1 MSEFCCCLQL
11 FDVQSKLI
19 KFKVLTRIHVLLLSL
34 FHVDVLQLSQSISS
48 KLAID
53 PEKMT
58 SFRTNVSDV
67 QEIFILRPFKGY
79 REKWEIL
86 NFILLTWSSFTSR
99 ASISFKRIPLGED
112 PQNQSDSALPVGP
125 MIGSG
130 TCSQSG
136 SKVITL
142 KVVVV

>member
-86 NFILLTWSSFTSR
+86 NFILLT
-99 ASISFKRIPLGED
+99 
-112 PQNQSDSALPVGP
+112 
-125 MIGSG
+125 
-130 TCSQSG
+130 
-136 SKVITL
+136 
-142 KVVVV
+142 